1 MNKQLFLFMLI
12 YSIIYIGGYML
23 YSSVNNEKI
32 KNIKKLN
39 TKKYRDETNMYLVEG
54 EHLVKEAYENNV
66 LEELILLENTN
77 LNIDVKTSYV
87 TKNVLNFISNL
98 DTPNG
103 ILGICKKKENTLKGN
118 KIVILEDIQDP
129 GNLGTI
135 IRSSVAFN
143 VDTLV
148 LSNNTVDLYNP
159 KVIRATQGMLF
170 KLNIII
176 ENDLEN
182 LIKNLKQNNYT
193 IYTTNV
199 KNGNSLKT
207 IEKKDKV
214 AIIMGNEGSG
224 VSDKLNSLADK
235 YLYIDMN
242 KNCESLNVA
251 VATSIILYELDK

>member
-1 MNKQLFLFMLI
+1 
-12 YSIIYIGGYML
+12 ML

-32 KNIKKLN
+32 KNLKKLN
-39 TKKYRDETNMYLVEG
+39 TKKYRDETNLYLVEG
-54 EHLVKEAYENNV
+54 EHLIKEAYENNV
-66 LEELILLENTN
+66 LEELILLENTK

-87 TKNVLNFISNL
+87 TKNVLKFISNL

-103 ILGICKKKENTLKGN
+103 IIGICKKKENTLQGN
-118 KIVILEDIQDP
+118 KIVILEDVQDP

-159 KVIRATQGMLF
+159 KVIRATQGMIF
-170 KLNIII
+170 KLNTII
-176 ENDLEN
+176 ENNLEE

-207 IEKKDKV
+207 IEKKDKL

>member
-1 MNKQLFLFMLI
+1 
-12 YSIIYIGGYML
+12 ML

-39 TKKYRDETNMYLVEG
+39 NKKYRDETNLYLVEG

-77 LNIDVKTSYV
+77 LDIDIKTNYV
-87 TKNVLNFISNL
+87 TENVLKYISNL
-98 DTPNG
+98 DNPNG
-103 ILGICKKKENTLKGN
+103 IIGICKKKENNLKGN
-118 KIVILEDIQDP
+118 RIVILEDIQDP

-135 IRSSVAFN
+135 IRSCVAFN
-143 VDTLV
+143 IDTLV
-148 LSNNTVDLYNP
+148 LSSNTVDLYNP

-176 ENDLEN
+176 SDNLEE

-199 KNGNSLKT
+199 KNGKSLKT
-207 IEKKDKV
+207 IEKKRLF

-224 VSDKLNSLADK
+224 VSEKLNSLSDE

>member
-1 MNKQLFLFMLI
+1 
-12 YSIIYIGGYML
+12 ML

-39 TKKYRDETNMYLVEG
+39 TKKYRDETNLYLVEG

-77 LNIDVKTSYV
+77 LNIDVKISYV

-148 LSNNTVDLYNP
+148 LSNNTVELYNL

>member
-1 MNKQLFLFMLI
+1 
-12 YSIIYIGGYML
+12 ML

-39 TKKYRDETNMYLVEG
+39 TKKYRDETNLYLVEG

-77 LNIDVKTSYV
+77 INIDVKTSYV
-87 TKNVLNFISNL
+87 TKNVLKFISNL
-98 DTPNG
+98 ETPNG
-103 ILGICKKKENTLKGN
+103 IIGICKKKGNKLQGN

-148 LSNNTVDLYNP
+148 LSSNTVDLYNP

-176 ENDLEN
+176 ENNLEK

-207 IEKKDKV
+207 IEKKDRI

-224 VSDKLNSLADK
+224 VSDKLNSLADE

>member
-1 MNKQLFLFMLI
+1 M
-12 YSIIYIGGYML
+12 
-23 YSSVNNEKI
+23 
-32 KNIKKLN
+32 
-39 TKKYRDETNMYLVEG
+39 
-54 EHLVKEAYENNV
+54 
-66 LEELILLENTN
+66 
-77 LNIDVKTSYV
+77 
-87 TKNVLNFISNL
+87 
-98 DTPNG
+98 
-103 ILGICKKKENTLKGN
+103 
-118 KIVILEDIQDP
+118 ILEDIQDP

-148 LSNNTVDLYNP
+148 LSSNTVDLYNP
-159 KVIRATQGMLF
+159 KVIRATQGMIF

-176 ENDLEN
+176 ENNLEE

-207 IEKKDKV
+207 IEKKDKL
-214 AIIMGNEGSG
+214 AIIMGNEGNG
-224 VSDKLNSLADK
+224 VSDKLNLLADE

>member
-1 MNKQLFLFMLI
+1 
-12 YSIIYIGGYML
+12 ML

-39 TKKYRDETNMYLVEG
+39 TKKYRDETNLYLVEG
-54 EHLVKEAYENNV
+54 EHLIKEAYENNS

-77 LNIDVKTSYV
+77 LDIDVKTSYV

-148 LSNNTVDLYNP
+148 LSSNTVDLYNP

-224 VSDKLNSLADK
+224 VSDKLNSLADE

>member
-1 MNKQLFLFMLI
+1 
-12 YSIIYIGGYML
+12 ML
-23 YSSVNNEKI
+23 YATVNNEKI

-39 TKKYRDETNMYLVEG
+39 TKKNRDETNLYLVEG

-66 LEELILLENTN
+66 LEELILQENTN

-103 ILGICKKKENTLKGN
+103 IIGICKKKKNNLQGN

-148 LSNNTVDLYNP
+148 LSSNTVDLYNP
-159 KVIRATQGMLF
+159 KVIRATQGMMF

-176 ENDLEN
+176 ENDLEE

-207 IEKKDKV
+207 IEKKDRI

-224 VSDKLNSLADK
+224 VSDKLNSLADE

-242 KNCESLNVA
+242 TNCESLNVA

>member
-1 MNKQLFLFMLI
+1 
-12 YSIIYIGGYML
+12 ML

-39 TKKYRDETNMYLVEG
+39 NKKYRDETNLYLVEG

-77 LNIDVKTSYV
+77 INLDIKTSYV
-87 TKNVLNFISNL
+87 TENVLKYISNL
-98 DTPNG
+98 DSPNG
-103 ILGICKKKENTLKGN
+103 IIGICKKKKNTLKGN

-135 IRSSVAFN
+135 IRSSIAFN

-148 LSNNTVDLYNP
+148 LSSNTVDLYNP
-159 KVIRATQGMLF
+159 KVIRATQGMIF
-170 KLNIII
+170 KQNIII
-176 ENDLEN
+176 ENNLEE

-207 IEKKDKV
+207 IEKKDKL
-214 AIIMGNEGSG
+214 AIIMGNEGNG
-224 VSDKLNSLADK
+224 VSDKLNLLADE